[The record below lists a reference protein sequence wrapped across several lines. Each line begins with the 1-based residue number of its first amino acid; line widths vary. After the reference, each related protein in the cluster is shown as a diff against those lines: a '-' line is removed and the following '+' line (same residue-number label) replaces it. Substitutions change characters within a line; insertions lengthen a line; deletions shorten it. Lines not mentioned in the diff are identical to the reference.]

1 MKNKKVFMKLV
12 NMKIPLHENF
22 HFKYYNNIEF
32 FVKLK
37 TIKNVHNCGTAG
49 CLIGNLPRYDSNFE
63 FVQHTVYCKNTNVVV
78 TASYLC
84 DYFDLPINLIKLCFF
99 PDSTVLI
106 NYKSYNS
113 PFSDA
118 TLKEVQK
125 NIKFL
130 MLEFPEQFI
139 ES

>member
-1 MKNKKVFMKLV
+1 MKNKKVFMQLI

-32 FVKLK
+32 NVQLK
-37 TIKNVHNCGTAG
+37 TIKNIPNCGTSG
-49 CLIGNLPRYDSNFE
+49 CLIGNLPKYDKNFE
-63 FVQHTVYCKNTNVVV
+63 FIGNKVYCKNTDTLLTV
-78 TASYLC
+78 SYLC

-99 PDSTVLI
+99 PYCTVLI

-113 PFSDA
+113 LSSNA
-118 TLKEVQK
+118 TLKEVQN

-130 MLEFPEQFI
+130 MLEFPEQFV
-139 ES
+139 EY